1 MGSGEEPTKFQG
13 VKLEG
18 SAPGDSAAKTALLIV
33 ANKKTLIYLLAN
45 AAGNDQDKN
54 ELNHWYS
61 LKGEVPGKVSA
72 VTQIFQKLEADQIAL
87 ATADAFYMKADMEL
101 QHLNLETDKMKPLNE
116 LINILKGRTS

>member
-1 MGSGEEPTKFQG
+1 
-13 VKLEG
+13 
-18 SAPGDSAAKTALLIV
+18 
-33 ANKKTLIYLLAN
+33 LIYLLAN
-45 AAGNDQDKN
+45 AAVNDLDKS

-61 LKGEVPGKVSA
+61 LKGEVSGKVAA

-101 QHLNLETDKMKPLNE
+101 QHLNLDTEKMRPLSQ